1 MQYEVKEFKLPSELR
16 QITMDARLRQE
27 LIVALGTYEYK
38 VLNSKDALN
47 DVTDTII
54 ELIKYYED
62 AKYTNITISD

>member
-27 LIVALGTYEYK
+27 LIVALGTYKYK
-38 VLNSKDALN
+38 VLNGKDALN

-62 AKYTNITISD
+62 AKYTNITKPY